1 MYIPRHFS
9 VTDEIAQEFL
19 RKTSSGHLITN
30 TEAGLLATFIPVH
43 FRPSTNSL
51 IGHLARGNEQWSKP
65 SIKESL
71 FIATSI
77 DSYISPTWYASKKE
91 HGKVVPTWDYMMAHI
106 YGELSIHDDVEW
118 LRSAVSELTDSFESS
133 RPKPW
138 KLADAPEDY
147 VAGQLRAIVGVEL
160 KVNRLE
166 VSFKMSQNKTK
177 DDVDGVIAGLMA
189 DDKREIAEKVDQ
201 LFPSKKKEL

>member
-65 SIKESL
+65 AIKESL

-77 DSYISPTWYASKKE
+77 DSYISPSWYASKKE

-118 LRSAVSELTDSFESS
+118 LRSAVSELTNSFEGS

-138 KLADAPEDY
+138 KLEDAPEDY

-160 KVNRLE
+160 KVSRLE

-177 DDVDGVIAGLMA
+177 ADLDGVIAGLRTDNRDNVA
-189 DDKREIAEKVDQ
+189 SEIEGLRPEDKK
-201 LFPSKKKEL
+201 

>member
-19 RKTSSGHLITN
+19 RKTSSGHLVTN

-77 DSYISPTWYASKKE
+77 DSYISPSWYASKKE

-118 LRSAVSELTDSFESS
+118 LRSAVSELTNSFEGS

-177 DDVDGVIAGLMA
+177 EDLDGVIAGLRSDGKTSVA
-189 DDKREIAEKVDQ
+189 DLVESLRPEDKK
-201 LFPSKKKEL
+201 

>member
-9 VTDEIAQEFL
+9 VSDEIAREFL
-19 RKTSSGHLITN
+19 AKTTSGHLVTN
-30 TEAGLLATFIPVH
+30 TADGLRATFIPVH

-51 IGHLARGNEQWSKP
+51 VGHLARGNEQWSQP
-65 SIKESL
+65 ANGETL
-71 FIATSI
+71 FIASTI

-118 LRSAVSELTDSFESS
+118 LRAAVSELTDSFEQS
-133 RPKPW
+133 RSKPW
-138 KLADAPEDY
+138 QVSDAPEDY

-160 KVNRLE
+160 KVSRLE

-177 DDVDGVIAGLMA
+177 ADLDGVIAGLGS
-189 DDKREIAEKVDQ
+189 DGKNQIASLVDQ
-201 LFPSKKKEL
+201 LRPDDKK